1 MPLPLIAGVI
11 AKKVIAGKIAEKA
24 TSAFKRNL
32 KPVPEDKKETVGT
45 FPKDVRAKMG
55 FMRMK
60 DGSEA
65 PDGPAKGFP
74 RFCGGKS
81 KPYKK

>member
-1 MPLPLIAGVI
+1 MYGPI
-11 AKKVIAGKIAEKA
+11 KKVAEKSGYTENNA
-24 TSAFKRNL
+24 QPLTPAQEKKLNPELKKAIEQKR
-32 KPVPEDKKETVGT
+32 K
-45 FPKDVRAKMG
+45 
-55 FMRMK
+55 FMRME

-74 RFCGGKS
+74 RFCGGMS

>member
-1 MPLPLIAGVI
+1 MYGPL
-11 AKKVIAGKIAEKA
+11 KK
-24 TSAFKRNL
+24 NL
-32 KPVPEDKKETVGT
+32 KPVPEDKKETVGA
-45 FPKDVRAKMG
+45 FPEEVRARMG

-65 PDGPAKGFP
+65 PGGPFP

-81 KPYKK
+81 KLYKK

>member
-1 MPLPLIAGVI
+1 MYGPI
-11 AKKVIAGKIAEKA
+11 KKVAEKSGYTENNA
-24 TSAFKRNL
+24 GPIRKNL
-32 KPVPEDKKETVGT
+32 KPVPEDKKDNVGT
-45 FPKDVRAKMG
+45 FPEHVRARMG

-74 RFCGGKS
+74 RFCGGMS
-81 KPYKK
+81 KPYKRK